1 MSVNENININVPG
14 NEKVQQNK
22 SFNVGCS
29 TTEIETR
36 SAPEG
41 ISASGNNLS
50 KESTAASLGRSNN
63 NIDCDNIAHLS
74 GENSRDDNSEE
85 KANEQKV
92 PNHTTVERATESA
105 QNTENSSEAGS
116 PKHENIDV
124 DEVDVTRPTD
134 IANPSNNNDCD
145 LSGENSRD
153 DNSDEKVNEKKV
165 PNDSTEGGRAEYPDR
180 PESEQNTETSVE
192 VDFPRHENID
202 VDEADA
208 TSLTDPAKKIS
219 VSTGCDLIRENSQ
232 EDNSEKKVNEEKVSG
247 DITVGG
253 GSEHPESEQSKH
265 ENIEVDDPDVTSPA
279 DQTSD
284 RFEKLSTAQPNDKET
299 QDKAGRSS
307 EKVDKCEH
315 KEEEPIEVDNPKD
328 NGGSTDEADD
338 GKTQDYKM
346 DLASATGDARAHVD
360 FRDEDFN
367 TDSSLDKSETSDK
380 AGQSSEKV
388 DKCEHKEEEPIEVD
402 NPEDNGGSTDEAD
415 DGVTQDYLVDHAS
428 ATELRLRDEDFDTDS
443 DLDKTEAGDSQSQSE
458 SSGREAKSKSK
469 KDMGLGSS
477 KSKDTTEGSS
487 AKKQK
492 CQGVSTAY

>member
-22 SFNVGCS
+22 SFNVGGS

-63 NIDCDNIAHLS
+63 NINFDLS
-74 GENSRDDNSEE
+74 GENSRDENSEE
-85 KANEQKV
+85 KANEEKV
-92 PNHTTVERATESA
+92 PNDTTIGRATESVRS
-105 QNTENSSEAGS
+105 TENSSDAGS

-134 IANPSNNNDCD
+134 IANSSNNNDCD
-145 LSGENSRD
+145 LSGEDSRD
-153 DNSDEKVNEKKV
+153 DNSGEKVNEKKV
-165 PNDSTEGGRAEYPDR
+165 PNDSTEGGRAEYPAR
-180 PESEQNTETSVE
+180 PDSEQNTETSVE

-208 TSLTDPAKKIS
+208 TSLTDPTEKIS
-219 VSTGCDLIRENSQ
+219 VNTGCDLIRENSQ
-232 EDNSEKKVNEEKVSG
+232 DDNSEKKVNEEKVPG
-247 DITVGG
+247 DNTVGG

-265 ENIEVDDPDVTSPA
+265 ENIEVDEPDVTSPA

-284 RFEKLSTAQPNDKET
+284 RFEKLSTAQPDDKET
-299 QDKAGRSS
+299 QDTSDKAGQSS
-307 EKVDKCEH
+307 EKVDKCEHKEEEPIEVDNPKDNGGSTEEADDGKTQDYKADPASATRDARAHVDFRNKDFNTDSNLDKSETSDKAEKVDKCEH

-338 GKTQDYKM
+338 GKTQEYVADN
-346 DLASATGDARAHVD
+346 ASETDHRLGNK
-360 FRDEDFN
+360 DFN
-367 TDSSLDKSETSDK
+367 TDS
-380 AGQSSEKV
+380 
-388 DKCEHKEEEPIEVD
+388 
-402 NPEDNGGSTDEAD
+402 
-415 DGVTQDYLVDHAS
+415 
-428 ATELRLRDEDFDTDS
+428 DT
-443 DLDKTEAGDSQSQSE
+443 GDSQSE

-477 KSKDTTEGSS
+477 KSKDTAEGSS

-492 CQGVSTAY
+492 CQAVSTAY

>member
-1 MSVNENININVPG
+1 MSVDENININVPG

-22 SFNVGCS
+22 SFNVGGS
-29 TTEIETR
+29 TTEIETS
-36 SAPEG
+36 SAPGG

-63 NIDCDNIAHLS
+63 NIDFDLS

-92 PNHTTVERATESA
+92 PNDTTVGRRATESA
-105 QNTENSSEAGS
+105 RNTENSSEAGS

-134 IANPSNNNDCD
+134 IANSINNNDCD
-145 LSGENSRD
+145 FSGEDSGD
-153 DNSDEKVNEKKV
+153 DNSGEKVKEKKV
-165 PNDSTEGGRAEYPDR
+165 PNNSTEGERAEYPAR
-180 PESEQNTETSVE
+180 PDSEQNTETSVE

-208 TSLTDPAKKIS
+208 TSLTDPAEKIS
-219 VSTGCDLIRENSQ
+219 VNTGCDLIRENSQ
-232 EDNSEKKVNEEKVSG
+232 DDNSEKKVNEEKVPG

-265 ENIEVDDPDVTSPA
+265 EKIEVDEPDVTSPA

-284 RFEKLSTAQPNDKET
+284 RFEKLSTAQPDDKET
-299 QDKAGRSS
+299 QDSSDKAGQSS
-307 EKVDKCEH
+307 EKVDKCEHKEEEPIEVDNPKDNGGSTDEADDGKTEDYKVDLASATGDAQAHVDFRNEDFNTDSNLGKSESSDEAEKVDKCEH

-338 GKTQDYKM
+338 GKTQDY
-346 DLASATGDARAHVD
+346 V
-360 FRDEDFN
+360 
-367 TDSSLDKSETSDK
+367 
-380 AGQSSEKV
+380 
-388 DKCEHKEEEPIEVD
+388 
-402 NPEDNGGSTDEAD
+402 
-415 DGVTQDYLVDHAS
+415 VDHA
-428 ATELRLRDEDFDTDS
+428 TDPRLGNKDFNKDS
-443 DLDKTEAGDSQSQSE
+443 DLDKTETSDSQSE
-458 SSGREAKSKSK
+458 SSGRESKSKSK
-469 KDMGLGSS
+469 KDMGLRSS

-492 CQGVSTAY
+492 CQAVSTAY